1 MHMEKDKD
9 FNNKLLAFT
18 FFYAVVIY
26 VFCLG
31 FYFWDKHIKQK
42 EISG

>member
-1 MHMEKDKD
+1 MHMDKEND
-9 FNNKLLAFT
+9 FTRQLMAFT

-31 FYFWDKHIKQK
+31 FYFWDKHINYK